1 MNAHTKEAL
10 QSLLA
15 RLSFGS
21 TQKEEI
27 PIEEAVGRVLAEE
40 VTAVMD
46 DPPYSQ
52 ATANGYVMLAS
63 GTALASP
70 RRPVTF
76 AVQGDIPP
84 PSSSVELPEGKALKV
99 KNGSYM
105 SIKRFLESYYAVV
118 KETEVKEI
126 NGVISVS
133 RQIVRHENISIQGIA
148 CKMCHVIFQKGYR
161 IHPRD
166 LFTLAGQGILKVVV
180 ARPPKVAFFSVGD
193 ALISPKKPYKIG
205 YKYDGGSYGLAAMIK
220 EAGGLADFR
229 GIESYQ
235 VTPLVRKLAQA
246 IEDKEVDMILM
257 SGGTVA
263 EEENVTA
270 DAISGA
276 GIIGMVDPK
285 EIIETMRQAIIVADK
300 TSPNVLGVVGKKPI
314 ISVAWQRE
322 QAIRGFQS
330 FVRPVISYL
339 LGAK

>member
-1 MNAHTKEAL
+1 
-10 QSLLA
+10 
-15 RLSFGS
+15 
-21 TQKEEI
+21 
-27 PIEEAVGRVLAEE
+27 
-40 VTAVMD
+40 
-46 DPPYSQ
+46 
-52 ATANGYVMLAS
+52 LAS
-63 GTALASP
+63 A
-70 RRPVTF
+70 RRPITF
-76 AVQGDIPP
+76 EVQGDIPDA
-84 PSSSVELPEGKALKV
+84 SSAVELSEGRALRV

-105 SIKRFLESYYAVV
+105 SIKRFLESHYAVL
-118 KETEVKEI
+118 KDTDVKEI
-126 NGVISVS
+126 NGIISVI
-133 RQIVRHENISIQGIA
+133 RRVEKHENISIQGTSLRA
-148 CKMCHVIFQKGYR
+148 CHVMFQKGYR
-161 IHPRD
+161 MHPRD
-166 LFTLAGQGILKVVV
+166 LATLAGQGILKVVV
-180 ARPPKVAFFSVGD
+180 ARPPKVALFSVGD
-193 ALISPKKPYKIG
+193 DLISPKKPYKIG
-205 YKYDGGSYGLAAMIK
+205 CKYDGGPYGLVAMIK

-229 GIESYQ
+229 GIESCQ
-235 VTPLVRKLAQA
+235 ITPLVRKLAQA